1 MKNDMPTKYPKG
13 SYIVRDGERRKV
25 LEELGELRFLSWD
38 HQQGLNW
45 ETMASVTLQ
54 TAIELEHDGW
64 KVEEAEKASEPWRP
78 MEGETYF
85 FTDTFGRVCSW
96 GFGSAGMHCP
106 MRLRVGNC
114 YRTREEAEKAAER
127 VRKAYRG

>member
-1 MKNDMPTKYPKG
+1 MPAKYPKG

-64 KVEEAEKASEPWRP
+64 KVEEDDEAPEPWKP
-78 MEGETYF
+78 EDGDHLWFLDETCTPVISCHEMPYS
-85 FTDTFGRVCSW
+85 DLPV
-96 GFGSAGMHCP
+96 
-106 MRLRVGNC
+106 LIKNGNC
-114 YRTREEAEKAAER
+114 YRSREEAEKAAER
-127 VRKAYRG
+127 VRKAYRE